1 MKQRI
6 KDKKIKRDDIN
17 AVRALQMSVIS
28 ATYDEKLI
36 CFDKIDWLLMPT
48 IGYYL
53 NKTREIR
60 RIIRNSRISL
70 RRVFVQYMVF
80 HA

>member
-6 KDKKIKRDDIN
+6 KDKKIKRNDLN
-17 AVRALQMSVIS
+17 ATRGLQMSVLS

-36 CFDKIDWLLMPT
+36 CFDNIDFFLIHT

-60 RIIRNSRISL
+60 RIIRNSRMSL
-70 RRVFVQYMVF
+70 RQVFVQYMVS
-80 HA
+80 HL